1 MEDIPHITVNNSEI
15 AAFCRKWHVRELSL
29 FGSVLRDDFGPE
41 SDIDI
46 LVDLLPDHGLD
57 LFDWVDMREE
67 LKHLFQREVDL
78 VSKGGLKN
86 PVRKKVILSS
96 AKVVYAA

>member
-1 MEDIPHITVNNSEI
+1 MEKFPHITVDDGAV
-15 AAFCRKWHVRELSL
+15 AAFCHKWHVRELSF
-29 FGSVLRDDFGPE
+29 FGSVLRDDFSPE

-46 LVDLLPDHGLD
+46 LVELEPEHGLD

-67 LKHLFQREVDL
+67 LKLLFQRDIDL

-86 PVRKKVILSS
+86 PIRKKAILSS
-96 AKVVYAA
+96 ARVVYAA

>member
-1 MEDIPHITVNNSEI
+1 MEAIPHITVDNPAI
-15 AAFCRKWHVRELSL
+15 AAFCRKWNVRELSL
-29 FGSVLRDDFGPE
+29 FGSVLRDDFKPE

-46 LVDLLPDHGLD
+46 LVELAPGHGLD

-86 PVRKKVILSS
+86 PIRKKAILSS
-96 AKVVYAA
+96 ARIVYAA

>member
-1 MEDIPHITVNNSEI
+1 METIPHLTLDSSAI

-29 FGSVLRDDFGPE
+29 FGSVLRDDFMPE
-41 SDIDI
+41 SDVDV
-46 LVDLLPDHGLD
+46 LVELDPGHGLD

-67 LKHLFQREVDL
+67 LKQIFQRDIDL

-86 PVRKKVILSS
+86 PIRKKAILAS
-96 AKVVYAA
+96 ARVVYAA

>member
-1 MEDIPHITVNNSEI
+1 METIPHITLDQEAIES
-15 AAFCRKWHVRELSL
+15 FCRKWHVRELSL
-29 FGSVLRDDFGPE
+29 FGSVLRDDFSPE

-46 LVDLLPDHGLD
+46 LVELAPGHGLD

-67 LKHLFQREVDL
+67 LKHLFQRDVDL

-86 PVRKKVILSS
+86 PVRKKAILRS
-96 AKVVYAA
+96 ARVVYAA